1 MGTLWKVAS
10 LSSKVEISA
19 VLGKFVFLLEH
30 SFGKNLCVCL
40 REFLG
45 CSCCDQKN
53 LIKVI
58 VYERFLNAHV
68 LPFQLVIIAAC
79 GPQTRFRFPCVVD
92 VLKKMTFGFHIIGTR
107 EGARRQETWRSTF
120 R

>member
-40 REFLG
+40 REF
-45 CSCCDQKN
+45 
-53 LIKVI
+53 
-58 VYERFLNAHV
+58 
-68 LPFQLVIIAAC
+68 
-79 GPQTRFRFPCVVD
+79 
-92 VLKKMTFGFHIIGTR
+92 
-107 EGARRQETWRSTF
+107 
-120 R
+120 